1 MKFDNKISI
10 RNIEVKGARQ
20 HNLKNIDVKIPHNKL
35 TVITGLSGS
44 GKSSLAFDTIYAEG
58 QRRFVESL
66 SSYARQFLE
75 RLSKPDVDSITGLPP
90 AIAIQQVQPNKNPRS
105 TVGTATEIYDYLRLL
120 YARIGTTYCKKCGNI
135 VKKDSPNSVVDDILK
150 LENGSKLYIMFELE
164 DKDKRSKEFL
174 EYLKES
180 GVFRYILGDSEEIKN
195 LDDDMPLFTID
206 DEVFFL
212 IDRISFHNDKETIT
226 RLTDSIETA
235 FKLGN
240 GKIIVRN
247 FSNNTKMKYSSRYE
261 CSTCD
266 ILYQEPEPKLF
277 SFNNPYGACH
287 HCQGFGRTMG
297 IDENLVI
304 PDKSLSL
311 AKGAIHPFRTPGF
324 AEHQRSLLRVATKL
338 GIPIDKPVG
347 TFTNEE
353 IDFLWEGAGDYIGI
367 NGFFA
372 MLEEKSYKMHY
383 RIIQSRYR
391 GFTRCK
397 ACGGSRIRTS
407 ARQVFVA
414 GKNIPELVKMPLDKV
429 LDFFK
434 NIELTD
440 YQLSIAKHVIK
451 EIVSRLEL
459 LVGIGLSY
467 LTLDRLSHTLSG
479 GEAQRINLTTTLG
492 SSLVGTLYVL
502 DEPSIGMHP
511 SDTNK
516 LINVLMKL
524 RNLGNTIVV
533 VEHDLDI
540 ITKADY
546 IIDLGPGSGENGG
559 QVIFSGTL
567 RELSKNEDSL
577 TGKYIFNKKT
587 INFTEK
593 KKVAGEKKITIIN
606 AKENNLKIP
615 KIDIPLGCM
624 VVVTG
629 VSGSGKSTLVHDVLY
644 TGLKKAK
651 GGLGGATSGYENII
665 GDYNI
670 NYVEMIDQ
678 SPIGKSS
685 RSTPITYTKAF
696 DLIREL
702 YANTQAAKQMGYRAG
717 FFSFNVPGGRCEV
730 CEGEGSVTVDMQFL
744 PDVHLVCDACKGTRY
759 RKEVSEILFNKKS
772 IVDVLNMTVDE
783 AINFFH
789 ASDRIVAKLK
799 PLQEVGLGY
808 LRLGQPSTMLSGGE
822 AQRLKMAPFLDSSI
836 SSETLFIFDEPT
848 TGLHPEDISRLL
860 ECFQRLIQK
869 GNSLII
875 IEHNLYVIASADWII
890 DLGPG
895 AGDNGGKVVAV
906 GTPNQIIKSKD
917 SLTGQVLKDFF
928 KRLGKSF

>member
-1 MKFDNKISI
+1 
-10 RNIEVKGARQ
+10 
-20 HNLKNIDVKIPHNKL
+20 
-35 TVITGLSGS
+35 
-44 GKSSLAFDTIYAEG
+44 
-58 QRRFVESL
+58 
-66 SSYARQFLE
+66 
-75 RLSKPDVDSITGLPP
+75 
-90 AIAIQQVQPNKNPRS
+90 
-105 TVGTATEIYDYLRLL
+105 
-120 YARIGTTYCKKCGNI
+120 
-135 VKKDSPNSVVDDILK
+135 
-150 LENGSKLYIMFELE
+150 MFELE

-644 TGLKKAK
+644 PTIK
-651 GGLGGATSGYENII
+651 
-665 GDYNI
+665 
-670 NYVEMIDQ
+670 
-678 SPIGKSS
+678 P
-685 RSTPITYTKAF
+685 
-696 DLIREL
+696 L
-702 YANTQAAKQMGYRAG
+702 YASATRETSSDEVILKLVNVSEKDIVSSIKLAGVKEITAPVRALVLTSASPNDENSLEEPKKVSPRATQFDAG
-717 FFSFNVPGGRCEV
+717 GPDFQWTLPGN
-730 CEGEGSVTVDMQFL
+730 SVTV
-744 PDVHLVCDACKGTRY
+744 
-759 RKEVSEILFNKKS
+759 
-772 IVDVLNMTVDE
+772 
-783 AINFFH
+783 
-789 ASDRIVAKLK
+789 
-799 PLQEVGLGY
+799 
-808 LRLGQPSTMLSGGE
+808 LRVK
-822 AQRLKMAPFLDSSI
+822 ARF
-836 SSETLFIFDEPT
+836 
-848 TGLHPEDISRLL
+848 
-860 ECFQRLIQK
+860 
-869 GNSLII
+869 
-875 IEHNLYVIASADWII
+875 
-890 DLGPG
+890 
-895 AGDNGGKVVAV
+895 
-906 GTPNQIIKSKD
+906 
-917 SLTGQVLKDFF
+917 
-928 KRLGKSF
+928 